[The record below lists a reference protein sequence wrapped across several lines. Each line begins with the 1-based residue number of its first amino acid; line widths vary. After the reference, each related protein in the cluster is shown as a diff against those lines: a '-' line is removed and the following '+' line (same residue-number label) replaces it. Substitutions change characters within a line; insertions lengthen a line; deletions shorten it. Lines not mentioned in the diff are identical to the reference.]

1 MRCQNAGTT
10 FFIRKAQAFPNPSF
24 VITLSL
30 CNFRH
35 KDLVNTVIDH
45 LNLDI
50 FGELNSYS
58 KTDPDATFIRMKE
71 DVMKNGQPKP
81 GYNLRIATENQFIID
96 FRSLPI
102 LTLIPF
108 FNSFQR
114 RYSRLSATVWQIP
127 VTAWKKII
135 GSCRRTR

>member
-1 MRCQNAGTT
+1 MRCQNTGTT
-10 FFIRKAQAFPNPSF
+10 FFIRKAQTFPSPSF
-24 VITLSL
+24 VITQSL

-50 FGELNSYS
+50 FGERNSYS

-71 DVMKNGQPKP
+71 DVMKNGQTKP
-81 GYNLRIATENQFIID
+81 GYNLQIATENQFIID
-96 FRSLPI
+96 FRSLPT
-102 LTLIPF
+102 LTLIPC

-114 RYSRLSATVWQIP
+114 RYSRLPATVWQTP
-127 VTAWKKII
+127 VTARKKII
-135 GSCRRTR
+135 GSCRRTG